1 MCENN
6 ARKKQAA
13 AFPKFS
19 LPFARERERESER
32 RRRQLIIVWGGRKY
46 SALLLL
52 LEKGLVPRVRAYVR
66 ECILHLTINR
76 ERAAAATGD
85 Q

>member
-19 LPFARERERESER
+19 LPFGRER

-46 SALLLL
+46 SALLP
-52 LEKGLVPRVRAYVR
+52 LEKGLVGAEGALRM
-66 ECILHLTINR
+66 
-76 ERAAAATGD
+76 
-85 Q
+85 